1 MILPSSEFPHSIMKG
16 GDAMKKMTISIGL
29 LIAMLATAA
38 FGAGQKFTC
47 RETGKT
53 MDKCCCEMKDGK
65 FYCKLTKKT
74 YDQCCCDVK

>member
-1 MILPSSEFPHSIMKG
+1 MKR
-16 GDAMKKMTISIGL
+16 GDATKKMTLSIGL
-29 LIAMLATAA
+29 VVAMLATAA